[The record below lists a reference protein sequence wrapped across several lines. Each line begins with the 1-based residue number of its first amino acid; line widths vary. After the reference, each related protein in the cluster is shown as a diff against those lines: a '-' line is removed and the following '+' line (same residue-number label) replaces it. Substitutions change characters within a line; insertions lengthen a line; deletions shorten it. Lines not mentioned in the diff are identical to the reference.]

1 MASDY
6 WVGGTNSWN
15 ATATGKWAAVSGG
28 SPSYAVNPTAADDVF
43 FNEKPAPNWAASTAY
58 VLGVIRCP
66 NTGNG
71 FFYEVTTAGTT
82 AATEPVWPTTVGAT
96 VVNGT
101 VTWTCRASTVTLA
114 TAQTVGTIN
123 FTGFTGTFTFAA
135 NLFAGSTT
143 LGASTTYTSSTGL
156 PTTYTFTTRNA
167 NSTFTANGKILPTN
181 LSINLNGFTLTFAG
195 NADFGGNLDTTTTA
209 HTIKA
214 AATTTVDLRIGGNIA
229 TRFTNINAAEYVTIK
244 GYGSSKT
251 CATSTST
258 TNLRLTFVSGSSYTS
273 IAGANGCGG
282 TSFLTVEAGGNFTSN
297 NTNHTF
303 SSAGTVTLSG
313 FNSSTNSSFYALLA
327 SVSGNTII
335 LSNDTV
341 IKSSITTSPIVT
353 TISSTGSAKLLLEGN
368 LVLSGGANFII
379 DKLEFSGSTA
389 SNVTGSSV
397 TLSNLQI
404 KEFSINKTGGGSV
417 NFNTNGN
424 FTLFIPALN
433 TYSWTHTAGTVTQG
447 SNCTIRIWLNTVAT
461 SIFNYSAPSPS
472 MFTFRDIEFY
482 GAGVTNLNTKLNATK
497 ISITPTGTMSIS
509 SSGLFGFDTESL
521 FVVNTTTGGR
531 VVTLKS
537 GVTYN
542 ITALL
547 IMVNTGGSFLTL
559 NASTSPTKAKFYLGL
574 SAIQEVSNVNPTDID
589 SHGANNIGPPIF
601 QTIYSQNGVITA
613 STWNWSIGN
622 APPPIAAKVTV
633 GYTFVN

>member
-1 MASDY
+1 MALRY
-6 WVGGTNSWN
+6 WVGGTANWD
-15 ATATGKWAAVSGG
+15 ATAGTKWALTSGG
-28 SPSYAVNPTAADDVF
+28 AGGQAVPTSADDVF
-43 FNEKPAPNWAASTAY
+43 FDVAS
-58 VLGVIRCP
+58 
-66 NTGNG
+66 
-71 FFYEVTTAGTT
+71 
-82 AATEPVWPTTVGAT
+82 GA
-96 VVNGT
+96 V
-101 VTWTCRASTVTLA
+101 TVTLA
-114 TAQTVGTIN
+114 SPGATVGTIN
-123 FTGFTGTFTFAA
+123 FTGFTGTFIFAA
-135 NLFAGSTT
+135 NLSSGNTT
-143 LGASTTYTSSTGL
+143 LGASTTYTASGGN
-156 PTTYTFTTRNA
+156 PTTYTFTPRNV

-181 LSINLNGFTLTFAG
+181 LFTNLSGGNTLTFAG
-195 NADFGGNLDTTTTA
+195 NADFGGNITTA
-209 HTIKA
+209 ATAHNIKS
-214 AATTTVDLRIGGNIA
+214 TTGFSYDLRIGGNISL
-229 TRFTNINAAEYVTIK
+229 NAITTSLVDPVTIK
-244 GYGSSKT
+244 GYGASKT
-251 CATSTST
+251 YATGNAT
-258 TNLRLTFVSGSSYTS
+258 TNAKISFVALSSYTS
-273 IAGANGCGG
+273 SATSGLAG
-282 TSFLTVEAGGNFTSN
+282 TSSLTVEVGGNFTVPNSAHRFT
-297 NTNHTF
+297 NT
-303 SSAGTVTLSG
+303 GTVTLSG
-313 FNSSTNSSFYALLA
+313 FNSSNNSYFFGLLA
-327 SVSGNTII
+327 SGSGTIV

-341 IKSSITTSPIVT
+341 IKSSITIATLGT
-353 TISSTGSAKLLLEGN
+353 TISSTAGAKLLLEGDF
-368 LVLSGGANFII
+368 LSTNFGNYII
-379 DKLEFSGSTA
+379 DILEFSGTTA
-389 SNVTGSSV
+389 SNVTAV
-397 TLSNLQI
+397 TNIGNLQI
-404 KEFSINKTGGGSV
+404 KQLIINKTGAGSV
-417 NFNTNGN
+417 NFNSAGY